1 MRCHTVV
8 FLIQQAVVVA
18 CVIFTHGFSRCR
30 GYWIGVFC
38 CLFVVRIYM
47 HIYIYICSV
56 GYTERPVVPLYLPGA
71 SMVYHMLSKT
81 RRSSG
86 SLNRVIGKVLVLGL
100 LVVVYK
106 IPYSSCMFNTA
117 FVLVRQGVPIILLSI
132 WYNVYACHSQV
143 PGISLHHCYC
153 CLPGT
158 TYHSSLCGGYV
169 ITELVS
175 L

>member
-1 MRCHTVV
+1 MASPDVV
-8 FLIQQAVVVA
+8 DVGSQ
-18 CVIFTHGFSRCR
+18 
-30 GYWIGVFC
+30 Y
-38 CLFVVRIYM
+38 FVVYLSCVYICIY
-47 HIYIYICSV
+47 IYIYICSV

>member
-1 MRCHTVV
+1 MCAHHTTVYLVHRSCLCHIYSW
-8 FLIQQAVVVA
+8 FLPMSWILDLS
-18 CVIFTHGFSRCR
+18 ILLSICR
-30 GYWIGVFC
+30 AY
-38 CLFVVRIYM
+38 IYM
-47 HIYIYICSV
+47 LYMFGWLCRATCCSV
-56 GYTERPVVPLYLPGA
+56 VST